1 MTDQI
6 VITVVDAGTSPIV
19 IDGANHAMPTITNGG
34 VIEFTFTG
42 DRGPPGPQGPPGP
55 AGNAGPLAGVTD
67 VALSGVADGD
77 VLRYQSNT
85 WRNFKETDLTLD
97 GGNF

>member
-19 IDGANHAMPTITNGG
+19 IDGVDDAMPTITNGG

-42 DRGPPGPQGPPGP
+42 ESGPPGPQGP